1 MSWQRPNIGSRVTRE
16 GHARF
21 WERPEVKFL
30 RATRQ
35 GSPFSDVRITSA
47 FPPIA
52 TKQRTFRIGGFG
64 PVAEIGLLD
73 LSILARH
80 NSTCVRATTSVC
92 RCYGDLH
99 ATMASGGVRLAT
111 EGGAK
116 MAR

>member
-1 MSWQRPNIGSRVTRE
+1 VTRE

-30 RATRQ
+30 RATRHER
-35 GSPFSDVRITSA
+35 PFSDVRITSA